1 MNQDLKVS
9 FKKEFKNV
17 ITEMTDLLELPDKY
31 FNVAMIK
38 MV

>member
-17 ITEMTDLLELPDKY
+17 ITEMTDSLELSDKY
-31 FNVAMIK
+31 FKVAMIK
-38 MV
+38 ML

>member
-17 ITEMTDLLELPDKY
+17 ITEMTDLLELPEI
-31 FNVAMIK
+31 F
-38 MV
+38 